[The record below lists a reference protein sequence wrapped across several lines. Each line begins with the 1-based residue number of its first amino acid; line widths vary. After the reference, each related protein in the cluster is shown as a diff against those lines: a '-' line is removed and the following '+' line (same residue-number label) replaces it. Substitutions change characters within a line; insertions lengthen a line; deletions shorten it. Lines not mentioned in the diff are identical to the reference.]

1 MSGKLQLLAEKISN
15 HVHGD
20 LFSLLPVDGVCV
32 FRASETHYPI
42 PTLYEPMI
50 CLLAQGAKNC
60 HIGEKTISYS
70 AGDLFINFLPNPIN
84 TEITQASKEKP
95 LLAAGININLVKLA
109 DMILKIERVEPDK
122 YSSQLSTAS
131 SIVTGAAPEIL
142 IELFCKLL
150 DVAHNRMDSLI
161 LGNSIIDEIFYRLLT
176 SEYGLELR
184 ILLNQ
189 YGQIQPIS
197 RAVNYIHDNIHRTIQ
212 VNELAD
218 LANMSKTTFF
228 NTFKKI
234 MHVAP
239 NQYIKS
245 TRLRKA
251 QLLLTQGMQA
261 NEASYNVGY
270 NSFSQFSR
278 EYKRLFGF
286 SPSET
291 AANV

>member
-1 MSGKLQLLAEKISN
+1 
-15 HVHGD
+15 
-20 LFSLLPVDGVCV
+20 
-32 FRASETHYPI
+32 
-42 PTLYEPMI
+42 
-50 CLLAQGAKNC
+50 
-60 HIGEKTISYS
+60 
-70 AGDLFINFLPNPIN
+70 
-84 TEITQASKEKP
+84 
-95 LLAAGININLVKLA
+95 
-109 DMILKIERVEPDK
+109 VEGP
-122 YSSQLSTAS
+122 
-131 SIVTGAAPEIL
+131 APENL

-150 DVAHNRMDSLI
+150 DVGLNTMDALI
-161 LGNSIIDEIFYRLLT
+161 LGDSIVDEIYYRLLT
-176 SEYGLELR
+176 SDYGLELR

-197 RAVNYIHDNIHRTIQ
+197 RAVNYIHDNMHRTIQ

-218 LANMSKTTFF
+218 MVNMSKTTFF
-228 NTFKKI
+228 NAFKKI

-270 NSFSQFSR
+270 NSFSQISR

-291 AANV
+291 VANV